1 MGEVIWALRNVYG
14 VSVLKN
20 IVVTIIS
27 VLRKQV
33 TVVLWV
39 FRNVLEEVA

>member
-1 MGEVIWALRNVYG
+1 MGEVIWVLRNVYG
-14 VSVLKN
+14 VSVFKN

>member
-1 MGEVIWALRNVYG
+1 MGEVIWVLRNVYG

-20 IVVTIIS
+20 ILVTIIS
-27 VLRKQV
+27 VLRKHV

>member
-1 MGEVIWALRNVYG
+1 MGEVIWVLRNVYG
-14 VSVLKN
+14 VSVFKI

-27 VLRKQV
+27 VLTKQV
-33 TVVLWV
+33 TLVVWV

>member
-1 MGEVIWALRNVYG
+1 MGEVIWVLRNVYR
-14 VSVLKN
+14 VSVFKN

-39 FRNVLEEVA
+39 VRNVLEEVA